1 MKEDDVT
8 FIDAEENYGTRD
20 HQISFREI
28 VLRHLSKISEICT
41 AEFKE
46 GYWQKRPMSIGGG
59 VYMSEVY
66 IEDKRDAYINA
77 VDFFHDIL
85 LPSFDE
91 DMIKFDDEQ
100 EKELDKTLEKYK
112 QDRKASTE
120 WMDHKLLAKRK
131 LFQQLNLLLNRT
143 GYFEEKVIIE

>member
-85 LPSFDE
+85 LPSFDDEMIQSDE
-91 DMIKFDDEQ
+91 DS
-100 EKELDKTLEKYK
+100 EKELEDSLKKYK
-112 QDRKASTE
+112 DDKKSSTE
-120 WMDHKLLAKRK
+120 WMDHKLLVKRK
-131 LFQQLNLLLNRT
+131 LFQELNVLLSRT